1 MSDKQELS
9 QDEVDALLQGITSE
23 ADDFTAVPKVASTAS
38 LGGKSRKAL
47 NYNLGTD
54 ERIVRSRMT
63 TLEVINERFARDLR
77 SSLLV
82 YMRRSAD
89 ISVGNVQI
97 QKYSDFVRNLP
108 VPANINMVQMKPLR
122 GAALFVFEP
131 KLVFL
136 VVDNLF
142 GSDGRFQI
150 RVEGR
155 DFTPTEQRIIKRLLG
170 LTLDSYG
177 KAWQPVYP
185 LDFEYLRSEL
195 QIKRVN
201 IVAPN
206 EVVVS
211 TTFRI
216 EFGQIGGSLSICIP
230 YSMIQPIRDLLANPL
245 MAEVEVDSRWVEQ
258 LSQQVTSA
266 DVELVA
272 QFVTIES
279 SIGQLMKMKV
289 GDVLPVEIPTSIT
302 AKINGVAVMECSYG
316 TSNNRYALRVEK
328 MITHQNTDSSIE
340 SKHERK

>member
-1 MSDKQELS
+1 MDDKHELS
-9 QDEVDALLQGITSE
+9 QDEVDALLKGITGETEDSVKLPE
-23 ADDFTAVPKVASTAS
+23 AASTS
-38 LGGKSRKAL
+38 PLRREPKEAL
-47 NYNLGTD
+47 NYSLGTD

-82 YMRRSAD
+82 YMRRGAD

-108 VPANINMVQMKPLR
+108 VPANINMV
-122 GAALFVFEP
+122 P

-216 EFGQIGGSLSICIP
+216 EFGQIGGSLTICIP

-245 MAEVEVDSRWVEQ
+245 LAEVEVDTRWIAQ

-266 DVELVA
+266 DVEIVA
-272 QFVTIES
+272 QFLTIDS
-279 SIGQLMKMKV
+279 SIGELLKLKV

-302 AKINGVAVMECSYG
+302 ARVNGVPVMECSYG
-316 TSNNRYALRVEK
+316 TSNNCYALRVHK
-328 MITHQNTDSSIE
+328 MITHQTSDSSTE
-340 SKHERK
+340 SNHE